1 MRLPETAIAV
11 VTGTD
16 PDGDAVARP
25 ADWDR
30 TNGPAPTI
38 FMAAEP
44 SGRPALA
51 PGERV
56 LVRLKPA
63 GPGRYEG
70 RTMRRVADTP
80 GRVLGIYQR
89 GRIVPTDRRAK
100 AEWVVPPGEA
110 GGADAGEIVL
120 AEPLPHHRL
129 GLKPA
134 RVIERLGAMGDARSI
149 SLIAIHTHDIPQA
162 FPPAA
167 LEEAEACAAPPG
179 LDDAPTCAKCHCS
192 RSTARTRATST
203 MRSTPSRMAQA
214 SA

>member
-1 MRLPETAIAV
+1 MV
-11 VTGTD
+11 SGTD
-16 PDGDAVARP
+16 PDGDAIARP
-25 ADWDR
+25 AIWDGAD
-30 TNGPAPTI
+30 GPPPII

-44 SGRPALA
+44 RGQPALA

-56 LVRLKPA
+56 LARLRPA

-70 RTMRRVADTP
+70 RTMRRLTDVP
-80 GRVLGIYQR
+80 GRVLGVYQR

-100 AEWVVPPGEA
+100 ADWLVPP
-110 GGADAGEIVL
+110 GADAGAADGEFVL

-134 RVIERLGAMGDARSI
+134 RIIERLGAMGDARSV
-149 SLIAIHTHDIPQA
+149 SLIAIHTHDIPLV

-167 LEEAEACAAPPG
+167 LAEAEHARAVRRSARAA
-179 LDDAPTCAKCHCS
+179 TCATS
-192 RSTARTRATST
+192 PWSPSTARTRATST
-203 MRSTPSRMAQA
+203 TRSSPNRTDRA